1 MNWGREGGMKG
12 RERGTEEW
20 GGGGN
25 GGKGEGEGENERE
38 TGKMRG
44 RE

>member
-20 GGGGN
+20 GGGG
-25 GGKGEGEGENERE
+25 GRGEWREG
-38 TGKMRG
+38 RG
-44 RE
+44 RGGE